1 VRDDV
6 DLANSAASDEATITV
21 NPVPAPAIAGPAVA
35 CVEETVA
42 WQAANS
48 ASDGASFA
56 WSFGDGAA
64 ADSGAVTHAYAKPGW
79 YSLLVNADDGKGLA
93 NSRQSSLMTVHVNQ
107 PPHAAAGPDQMTCAG
122 DAVSFSAAASTDADG
137 SLTAYKWDFGDGTT
151 VDGAEVEH
159 AFAAP
164 GTFKVT
170 LTVTDDAGSS
180 CSSTSDSMEVFVN
193 APPVANAGSDREVF
207 IGGANDAVLLDG
219 SASSDPDGQALSH
232 TWQIG
237 EGQTGTGAS
246 TFGER
251 VRHTFTEPGEIPV
264 TLTVA
269 DTSGLACGT
278 TSSTVRII
286 AKERN

>member
-1 VRDDV
+1 
-6 DLANSAASDEATITV
+6 
-21 NPVPAPAIAGPAVA
+21 
-35 CVEETVA
+35 
-42 WQAANS
+42 
-48 ASDGASFA
+48 
-56 WSFGDGAA
+56 
-64 ADSGAVTHAYAKPGW
+64 
-79 YSLLVNADDGKGLA
+79 
-93 NSRQSSLMTVHVNQ
+93 MTVHVNQ
-107 PPHAAAGPDQMTCAG
+107 PPHAAAGRDQMACAG
-122 DAVSFSAAASTDADG
+122 DTVSFKGSGSSDPDG
-137 SLTAYKWDFGDGTT
+137 ALKAHVWDFGDGNTAE
-151 VDGAEVEH
+151 GADVEH

-164 GTFKVT
+164 GTYKVT

-180 CSSTSDSMEVFVN
+180 CSSTSDAMEVFVN
-193 APPVANAGSDREVF
+193 APPVADAGSDREVF

-237 EGQTGTGAS
+237 DGQIGPAGS
-246 TFGER
+246 EFGER